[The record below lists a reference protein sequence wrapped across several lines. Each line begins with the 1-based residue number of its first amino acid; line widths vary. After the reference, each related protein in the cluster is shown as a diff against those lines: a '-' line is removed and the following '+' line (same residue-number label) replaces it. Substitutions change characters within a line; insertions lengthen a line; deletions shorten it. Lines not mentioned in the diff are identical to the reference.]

1 MGIESTMTVKRSDAI
16 AMLEQKRVEVFKN
29 DFQERLEALLY
40 EHRESIFENY
50 NVVEDDFV
58 GDEWE
63 RWKSYW

>member
-16 AMLEQKRVEVFKN
+16 EMLKQKGCTVYEN
-29 DFQERLEALLY
+29 DCLERLADMLY

-50 NVVEDDFV
+50 CVVEDAYE